1 MASIRLEQRPRLST
15 QTRLQYDSASQ
26 SCSLHSPE
34 RILRLNP
41 SATEIVQRCTGELTV
56 HEIIDELLD
65 TYALQHALGGGV
77 SATQVTADVLSLLRT
92 LTQRQLLT
100 VEPFEQ

>member
-1 MASIRLEQRPRLST
+1 MASLRLQQRPRLST
-15 QTRLQYDSASQ
+15 HTRLQYDAESEAW
-26 SCSLHSPE
+26 SLHSPE

-56 HEIIDELLD
+56 QEIVADLLD
-65 TYALQHALGGGV
+65 TYALQHALGGGA
-77 SATQVTADVLSLLRT
+77 SPTQVAADVLSLLRA

-100 VEPFEQ
+100 VEPFDQ